1 AYAEGGHTLSA
12 GWQRMNG
19 ASSMPY
25 LDGSNPYLANYLQVN
40 DFANPEERSWQLR

>member
-1 AYAEGGHTLSA
+1 
-12 GWQRMNG
+12 MNG

-40 DFANPEERSWQLR
+40 DFANPRNAPGNCATTSTCAASACPA